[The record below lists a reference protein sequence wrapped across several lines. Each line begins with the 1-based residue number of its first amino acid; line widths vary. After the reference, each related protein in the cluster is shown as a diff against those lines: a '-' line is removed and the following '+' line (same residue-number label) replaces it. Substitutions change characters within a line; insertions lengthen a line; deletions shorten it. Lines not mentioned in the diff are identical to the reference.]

1 MGGPGITVICPPQ
14 LHISLH
20 VSVKAGILPTFT
32 VGEPG
37 VHGDGVTGTQGWG
50 VKTPIAADVA
60 AATVGLDKEL
70 HTPKGM
76 MLTIGLLSI
85 IVPTGLLPAITLF
98 CGVMVRALGAAP
110 KVHVSCVPTVTNIA
124 IPHLLIKLCVSG
136 SKEIVGLSILG
147 KL

>member
-1 MGGPGITVICPPQ
+1 VGGPGITDICPPQ

-37 VHGDGVTGTQGWG
+37 VHGEGVTGTQGWG

-60 AATVGLDKEL
+60 AATVGLDKVL

-76 MLTIGLLSI
+76 MLTVGLLSI
-85 IVPTGLLPAITLF
+85 MVPTGLLPAITLF
-98 CGVMVRALGAAP
+98 CGVMTRPLGAAP
-110 KVHVSCVPTVTNIA
+110 KVHVSCAPIVTNIA
-124 IPHLLIKLCVSG
+124 IPHLLTKLCAFG
-136 SKEIVGLSILG
+136 SREVIGFSILG